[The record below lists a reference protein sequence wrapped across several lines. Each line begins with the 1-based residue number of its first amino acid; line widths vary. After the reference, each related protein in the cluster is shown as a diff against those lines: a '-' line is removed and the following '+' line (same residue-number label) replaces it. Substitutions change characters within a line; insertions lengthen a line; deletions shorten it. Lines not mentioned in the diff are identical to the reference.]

1 MDFRGSVRNA
11 QLLPGLLCHLTPL
24 VSTCGSSTYLN
35 YIYWLSGNKFIHL
48 TFIFHFAVT
57 LFFEKKK
64 VSSANILINYGKFF
78 VWSGVLILV
87 SGVG

>member
-64 VSSANILINYGKFF
+64 KFLLQTFLSIMVNSLYGQVF
-78 VWSGVLILV
+78 
-87 SGVG
+87 

>member
-64 VSSANILINYGKFF
+64 FLLQTFLSIMVNSLYGQVF
-78 VWSGVLILV
+78 
-87 SGVG
+87 